1 VVLTPGR
8 AQTKDRERALARP
21 AGYRLYEQLF
31 SDRSAPFAFVDMD
44 ALWSNGD
51 EMIGRAGRLPIR
63 VATKSV
69 RSRAILR
76 QILDRSPRFQGLM
89 TFTLGESVWLA
100 NQGLGNILLAYPT
113 TDHDALK
120 QWADLEAEDTPAVMV
135 DSVEHLDLLAAA
147 ASAPRHRLRV
157 CVDIDMSYRR
167 AGDRVRFGPLRS
179 PLGTAAAVVALLEEI
194 GNRPQF
200 ELAGLM
206 GYEGHIAGVGDQ
218 PAGRP
223 LQARVLPALQ
233 KRWIE
238 DVRARRAEIV
248 AAAKKVAPLGIV
260 NAGGTGSL
268 HLNATEKSLTEVTA
282 GSGFFAPVLFDGY
295 RAFRLR
301 PAAFFVLPVVRR
313 PSAEV
318 ATVLGGGYIASGA
331 VSKDRAPV
339 PWLPQGLKLDAREGA
354 GEVQTPLHGPAAR
367 RLRVG
372 DRVYFRHAKAGEL
385 CERFNSLLLVSD
397 GKIVDEVPT
406 YRGEGKAFL

>member
-1 VVLTPGR
+1 MVLAPDR
-8 AQTKDRERALARP
+8 ATEASAGTALTRSALLL
-21 AGYRLYEQLF
+21 AYEEIF

-51 EMIGRAGRLPIR
+51 EMLGRAGRLPIR
-63 VATKSV
+63 VASKSV

-76 QILDRSPRFQGLM
+76 QILDRNPRFQGLM
-89 TFTLGESVWLA
+89 TFTLGESVWLT
-100 NQGLGNILLAYPT
+100 NQGFGNILLAYPT
-113 TDHDALK
+113 TDRDAIK
-120 QWADLEAEDTPAVMV
+120 QWVELDAGDTPAVMV
-135 DSVEHLDLLAAA
+135 DSVEHLNFLVAAA
-147 ASAPRHRLRV
+147 VSPRHRLRV

-179 PLGTAAAVVALLEEI
+179 PLQTAASVVALIEEI
-194 GNRPQF
+194 GKRPEF

-223 LQARVLPALQ
+223 LQSRVLPALQ

-238 DVRARRAEIV
+238 DVRARRADIV
-248 AAAKKVAPLGIV
+248 AAAQRVAPLEIV

-268 HLNATEKSLTEVTA
+268 HLNANEKALTEVTA
-282 GSGFFAPVLFDGY
+282 GSGFFAPALFDGY

-313 PSAEV
+313 PNAYA
-318 ATVLGGGYIASGA
+318 ATVLGGGYIGSGA
-331 VSKDRAPV
+331 VGKDRAPV
-339 PWLPQGLKLDAREGA
+339 PWLPQGLKLDSMEGA
-354 GEVQTPLHGPAAR
+354 GEVQTPLHGPAAA
-367 RLRVG
+367 RLRLG

-385 CERFNSLLLVSD
+385 CERFNSLLLVSR
-397 GKIVDEVPT
+397 GRIVDEVPT
-406 YRGEGKAFL
+406 YRGEGQAFL

>member
-1 VVLTPGR
+1 
-8 AQTKDRERALARP
+8 
-21 AGYRLYEQLF
+21 
-31 SDRSAPFAFVDMD
+31 
-44 ALWSNGD
+44 
-51 EMIGRAGRLPIR
+51 
-63 VATKSV
+63 
-69 RSRAILR
+69 
-76 QILDRSPRFQGLM
+76 
-89 TFTLGESVWLA
+89 
-100 NQGLGNILLAYPT
+100 
-113 TDHDALK
+113 
-120 QWADLEAEDTPAVMV
+120 
-135 DSVEHLDLLAAA
+135 
-147 ASAPRHRLRV
+147 
-157 CVDIDMSYRR
+157 
-167 AGDRVRFGPLRS
+167 LRS